1 MASKLVMRKE
11 ASCTPAKSFTKLSEI
26 ADGKYTM
33 SFTGQVRQM
42 EDKTEYALIDLK
54 GPKSYR
60 AMIIGVPADLI
71 KVVKNKVTALCKSF
85 KLVKEGASITFI
97 PA

>member
-26 ADGKYTM
+26 ADGKYDM
-33 SFTGQVRQM
+33 SFSGKVREMDDQ
-42 EDKTEYALIDLK
+42 TQYALIDLK
-54 GPKSYR
+54 GPKSYKQ
-60 AMIIGVPADLI
+60 MIIGVPADII
-71 KVVKNKVTALCKSF
+71 KKCKDKVTALCKGF
-85 KLVKEGASITFI
+85 KLVKEGKEITFI